1 MIVIEPADLR
11 RIVDHCEAAYPNEAC
26 GLLVGHDDSLDGER
40 TVILTRV
47 EQSTN
52 VAEGD
57 RASRF
62 EVDPALRLRLQKEL
76 RGGPERVIGIYHSHP
91 DSGAQ
96 PSATDLDAAWEP
108 DLVWLVTSVLG
119 GQAVHTSA
127 HILLTQDSKIR
138 FSEVALRTS
147 GWRRYESREM
157 RGGPGLS

>member
-1 MIVIEPADLR
+1 MIVIEPADLQ
-11 RIVDHCEAAYPNEAC
+11 RIVDQCEAAYPDEAC
-26 GLLVGHDDSLDGER
+26 GLLVGHDDVVDAER
-40 TVILTRV
+40 SVTVTRA
-47 EQSTN
+47 EPSTN
-52 VAEGD
+52 VVEGD
-57 RASRF
+57 RASHF

-91 DSGAQ
+91 DSSAQ

-127 HILLTQDSKIR
+127 HVLVTEDGKMR

-147 GWRRYESREM
+147 GWRRYESRAM
-157 RGGPGLS
+157 PGGPGLP